1 MRVPRGCCWRAAL
14 GSARPPWP
22 GACCSC
28 SRRRACRSPGSPPAS
43 CGPGAPGRLRG
54 RGRLRRPGGSG
65 PRRSSGSAPGGRY
78 GVDLAALER
87 VGLPA
92 LGDAGPGGVVVVD
105 ELGKMELASAA
116 FRAAVVD
123 LLGRDVA
130 VVATVHQTRDRFTDG
145 LRRRPDIRVIRITEA
160 LPETAHNFRL
170 DLIVPVRR
178 SSAAA
183 APDGPR
189 DPLGVPD
196 AAKVATIPRPWP
208 PGHGRT
214 ERCSHDLPLCHG
226 AIPAWMTSE
235 GSRRRRE
242 PSDHPGRGSTRRGKP
257 IGSPQFGLL
266 TVGLVGVA

>member
-1 MRVPRGCCWRAAL
+1 VDEGTPRLLLEG
-14 GSARPPWP
+14 
-22 GACCSC
+22 
-28 SRRRACRSPGSPPAS
+28 
-43 CGPGAPGRLRG
+43 
-54 RGRLRRPGGSG
+54 RPGIGKTTVA
-65 PRRSSGSAPGGRY
+65 RRLLTLLQEADVPVAGFTTGELRTGGRREGFVVEAVSGAREVLAHVDLPGPPRVGKY

-189 DPLGVPD
+189 DPLGVPGCGQGRHHSPPL
-196 AAKVATIPRPWP
+196 AA
-208 PGHGRT
+208 RT
-214 ERCSHDLPLCHG
+214 RQDRTLQP
-226 AIPAWMTSE
+226 
-235 GSRRRRE
+235 
-242 PSDHPGRGSTRRGKP
+242 
-257 IGSPQFGLL
+257 
-266 TVGLVGVA
+266 